1 MDIQRVQKVCCHA
14 SKLQDRRRPTYSP
27 KKVMEASSTAGASEV
42 RSTSY
47 SRAVTRAGATLA
59 TRSAAH
65 CMTAARTSITAAL
78 GVYLGNMPAKLHL
91 QKISK
96 INVGFLQR
104 GVFAISWDVLWQVW
118 RKVELLDDELVAL
131 GLEHELAGVLDELG
145 GGREAGQARQLV
157 DGEEP
162 VVIFVH
168 LINFLIPL
176 ETL

>member
-1 MDIQRVQKVCCHA
+1 MDIQRVQKVCCHV

-42 RSTSY
+42 RITSY

-104 GVFAISWDVLWQVW
+104 GVFAIS
-118 RKVELLDDELVAL
+118 
-131 GLEHELAGVLDELG
+131 
-145 GGREAGQARQLV
+145 
-157 DGEEP
+157 
-162 VVIFVH
+162 
-168 LINFLIPL
+168 
-176 ETL
+176 

>member
-1 MDIQRVQKVCCHA
+1 MDTQRVQKVCCHA

-42 RSTSY
+42 RITSY

-91 QKISK
+91 QKYQKSMLA
-96 INVGFLQR
+96 F
-104 GVFAISWDVLWQVW
+104 FS
-118 RKVELLDDELVAL
+118 VESLLSRETFSDKS
-131 GLEHELAGVLDELG
+131 
-145 GGREAGQARQLV
+145 GGRWNFSMTNLLRLDLNTSWLGSWMSWAGGARLARLGSLWMV
-157 DGEEP
+157 RRP
-162 VVIFVH
+162 W
-168 LINFLIPL
+168 
-176 ETL
+176 